1 MSMTGETLFNEAVT
15 KGIDNEAIMVTISD
29 LLDKL
34 NSNEVT
40 KEIFKE
46 AMDIIVFIKGN
57 SDMKTN
63 IEFSS
68 NYLRNNGTK
77 IIDAFERGM
86 SSLEIS
92 QSVNSIDP
100 SLKNDII
107 NFIALMKENEVKL
120 KEKEEQKEN
129 KEAFQKILVNPN
141 ENK

>member
-1 MSMTGETLFNEAVT
+1 MTGETLFNEAVT